1 MSGATSG
8 HLSPASAHGA
18 TLTKRPQFS
27 ARLSAFILLAPALL
41 LCSAF
46 IFIPAVL
53 AIAGSFFTFGITS
66 RAWQPAG
73 LSNYAQAFADPIFW
87 TALKNNMII
96 VLGSIAIQIGVGTML
111 AAILDRGLPRSA
123 TVFRTIIFAP
133 MVVSAVAVALIW
145 QVILDPNVG
154 ALNAIIKSV
163 GLTPPMLGWLG
174 DPTISIWIVLMIAC
188 WQYTGFMMVLILA
201 GLQGI
206 PKELYEAAS
215 LDGARGLKAFRHITL
230 PSIRNVL
237 LVAVLITTIGGFKVF
252 DLIYATT
259 QGGPANATQVL
270 GTYIYLQAFNLG
282 NMGYANAISVVLLVI
297 AVMLGWLQL
306 KSSRRA

>member
-1 MSGATSG
+1 MTGAVSARTVAARDAPRRTQYSAR
-8 HLSPASAHGA
+8 ASA
-18 TLTKRPQFS
+18 L
-27 ARLSAFILLAPALL
+27 ILLTPALG
-41 LCSAF
+41 LCAVF
-46 IFIPAVL
+46 IFIPAIM

-66 RAWQPAG
+66 RAWDPAG
-73 LSNYAQAFADPIFW
+73 VDNYIRLASDPIFW
-87 TALKNNMII
+87 TALRNNLII
-96 VLGSIAIQIGVGTML
+96 VGGSIVFQVGIGTIL
-111 AAILDRGLPRSA
+111 AAILDRGLPRAS

-145 QVILDPNVG
+145 GVILDPNVG
-154 ALNAIIKSV
+154 ALNAILNAV
-163 GLTPPMLGWLG
+163 GLTPPQRGWLG
-174 DPTISIWIVLMIAC
+174 DPNISIWMVLMIAC

-206 PKELYEAAS
+206 PKELYEAAA
-215 LDGARGLKAFRHITL
+215 LDGARGLTAFRHITL

-237 LVAVLITTIGGFKVF
+237 IVAVLITTIGGFKVF

-282 NMGYANAISVVLLVI
+282 NMGYANAISVVLLAI
-297 AVMLGWLQL
+297 AVALGWFQL
-306 KSSRRA
+306 RVSRRA

>member
-1 MSGATSG
+1 MTGAVAG
-8 HLSPASAHGA
+8 QSPAQRSRNAA
-18 TLTKRPQFS
+18 TKRQYS
-27 ARLSAFILLAPALL
+27 ARASAFILLTPALG
-41 LCSAF
+41 LCAVF
-46 IFIPAVL
+46 IFIPAIM
-53 AIAGSFFTFGITS
+53 AIAGSFYSFGITS
-66 RAWQPAG
+66 RVWEPAG
-73 LSNYAQAFADPIFW
+73 LSNYARAFADPIFW
-87 TALKNNMII
+87 TALRNNLII
-96 VLGSIAIQIGVGTML
+96 VIGSIVFQVGIGTIL
-111 AAILDRGLPRSA
+111 AAILDRGLPKSA

-154 ALNAIIKSV
+154 ALNAIIKAV
-163 GLTPPMLGWLG
+163 GLTPPQRGWLG
-174 DPTISIWIVLMIAC
+174 DPTISIWVVLMIAC

-215 LDGARGLKAFRHITL
+215 LDGARGLTAFRHITL

-282 NMGYANAISVVLLVI
+282 NMGYADAISVVLLGI
-297 AVMLGWLQL
+297 AVLLGWFQL

>member
-1 MSGATSG
+1 MTAAPAPRSGSASG
-8 HLSPASAHGA
+8 TQLGPLASA
-18 TLTKRPQFS
+18 LV
-27 ARLSAFILLAPALL
+27 LLAPALG
-41 LCSAF
+41 LCAIF

-53 AIAGSFFTFGITS
+53 AIIGSFYTFGITS
-66 RAWQPAG
+66 QNWQPAG
-73 LSNYAQAFADPIFW
+73 ISNYTKAFADPIFW
-87 TALKNNMII
+87 IALRNNLII
-96 VLGSIAIQIGVGTML
+96 VFGSIALQVGFGTIL
-111 AAILDRGLPRSA
+111 AALLDRGVPRGA
-123 TVFRTIIFAP
+123 TIFRTIIFAP
-133 MVVSAVAVALIW
+133 MVVSAVAVAVIW

-154 ALNAIIKSV
+154 ALNTLILMI
-163 GLTPPMLGWLG
+163 GLTPPTLGWLG
-174 DPTISIWIVLMIAC
+174 DPTISIWVVLLIAA

-215 LDGARGLKAFRHITL
+215 LDGAKGFTAFRHITL

-237 LVAVLITTIGGFKVF
+237 IVAVLITTIGGFKVF

-282 NMGYANAISVVLLVI
+282 NMGYANAISVILLLI
-297 AVMLGWLQL
+297 AVVLGYLQI
-306 KSSRRA
+306 KVSRRA